1 MLTSFQH
8 TPLAAASINQRPVS
22 LRTMPEPSP
31 APTTYSSQAVRA
43 SKAPVA
49 DATLATPEPD
59 AGLDTRYLE
68 TLLGYNARRAALS
81 VIAVFL
87 RHMAP
92 FDLRPVDFSVLTL
105 IAHNPGATSRQ
116 ICSTLDI
123 LPPNLV
129 GLVRQ
134 LESRGLLL
142 RKPHPTDRRAQGLHL
157 SAAGKRLQ
165 RAAEVEATRLEVDV
179 VGALTSE
186 ELGTLNGLLRRVYL
200 RPPEGRPIC
209 V

>member
-1 MLTSFQH
+1 MLDRMSK
-8 TPLAAASINQRPVS
+8 TPVPVVS
-22 LRTMPEPSP
+22 ANALTKPKRSNPPRRSVP
-31 APTTYSSQAVRA
+31 DNAVI
-43 SKAPVA
+43 
-49 DATLATPEPD
+49 EPD
-59 AGLDTRYLE
+59 TGLDTRYLE

-87 RHMAP
+87 RRMAP

-116 ICSTLDI
+116 ICTTLDI

-134 LESRGLLL
+134 LESHGLLL

-157 SAAGKRLQ
+157 SVAGKRLQ
-165 RAAEVEATRLEVDV
+165 RAAETEATRLESEVADV
-179 VGALTSE
+179 LTPD
-186 ELGTLNGLLRRVYL
+186 ELATLNSLLRRVYL
-200 RPPEGRPIC
+200 RLPGEKSGC
-209 V
+209 G

>member
-1 MLTSFQH
+1 MLDRMPKTSV
-8 TPLAAASINQRPVS
+8 PVES
-22 LRTMPEPSP
+22 ANGQPKPKR
-31 APTTYSSQAVRA
+31 SSQPR
-43 SKAPVA
+43 S
-49 DATLATPEPD
+49 ATPDNAVIEPD
-59 AGLDTRYLE
+59 TGLDTSYLE

-87 RHMAP
+87 RRMAP

-116 ICSTLDI
+116 ICTTLEI
-123 LPPNLV
+123 MPPNLV

-165 RAAEVEATRLEVDV
+165 RAAEVEVTRLESDV

-186 ELGTLNGLLRRVYL
+186 ELDTLNGLLRRIYL
-200 RPPEGRPIC
+200 RAPDGGTGAR
-209 V
+209 